1 MKTLLV
7 RVVGCERC
15 GRRLRLVRRKYQYRE
30 GGLPGVFLRK
40 VPMYVCPRHGVRAV
54 VLRGIDRLQGDIRY
68 ALLERGGQFSGREVR
83 FLRKYE
89 GWKQAELAGRLGVH
103 KITVAKW
110 ESGAGPMGAAYQ
122 QLLYRLFKDPRA
134 FEASR
139 PPVRVPK
146 KAAAPI
152 VLPLMRRRATE
163 SRAGA
168 HA

>member
-68 ALLERGGQFSGREVR
+68 ALLERGGPFSGREVR

-110 ESGAGPMGAAYQ
+110 ESGA
-122 QLLYRLFKDPRA
+122 DPRA
-134 FEASR
+134 FEASK

-146 KAAAPI
+146 NAAAPI
-152 VLPLMRRRATE
+152 VLPLTRRRATE